1 MRRASTCLAV
11 IGLAVFALAGVAS
24 AAPTVTFKAKAVP
37 IPGFPHT
44 GNIYGAGTAVQG
56 EFAISGTEYGGYPPP
71 LIGINVMF
79 PKGAKVITKGF
90 KTCSR
95 ATIEQKR
102 GKGCPKGS
110 AAGPVGHGLGI
121 VSLGNTR
128 VPEEATIESFFA
140 PGGGL
145 LFYTEGNSPVQL
157 EFISSGKLTNLNG
170 GGGFGP
176 KLITEV
182 PLVETLPGA
191 PDASEEQI
199 NVKVGAAYKK
209 NGKTVYYATMPKKG
223 QCPKGGFPVQAELMF
238 GGVGGLAPQTVT
250 VPYKAPCPRK

>member
-1 MRRASTCLAV
+1 MRRTSACLAV
-11 IGLAVFALAGVAS
+11 LGLLVLALPGMAS
-24 AAPTVTFKAKAVP
+24 ATPTVAIKGKAIP

-44 GNIYGAGTAVQG
+44 GNILGAGTDVQG
-56 EFAISGTEYGGYPPP
+56 EVTISGTEYDGSPPP
-71 LIGINVMF
+71 VIGVTVTF
-79 PKGAKVITKGF
+79 PTGSKVHPQGF
-90 KTCSR
+90 KTCSK
-95 ATIEQKR
+95 ATLELKR